1 MSCMKIKITLLT
13 LIALISVAPAYADN
27 NLKVARQSIH
37 SDRAQLRDSIR
48 QEVGNATTT
57 NKQEREDLH
66 TDVKSKI
73 DSLKAQVETIK
84 NSDQTQEQ
92 KQKQIEDLKLSVKSE
107 IDAKRTE
114 VKASIDAR
122 RTSLKSEIQKQVD
135 DFKDAKKVKLD
146 DAKKTQVT
154 AKLNGVFAKLDNAIT
169 QLSSFN
175 DKISLAIAN
184 RKVKGMDTSAAELA
198 LVSAQGAL
206 EEAKISVDAVKTTA
220 SSTINSTGGSSSDAL
235 KAIVQTAVTSIKNAR
250 DKYKTVIGLLPRN
263 PRPGEATTTDS
274 GVATSTNN

>member
-92 KQKQIEDLKLSVKSE
+92 KQKQTVGKVLNLISWR
-107 IDAKRTE
+107 IRIHM
-114 VKASIDAR
+114 SI
-122 RTSLKSEIQKQVD
+122 
-135 DFKDAKKVKLD
+135 
-146 DAKKTQVT
+146 
-154 AKLNGVFAKLDNAIT
+154 
-169 QLSSFN
+169 
-175 DKISLAIAN
+175 
-184 RKVKGMDTSAAELA
+184 
-198 LVSAQGAL
+198 
-206 EEAKISVDAVKTTA
+206 
-220 SSTINSTGGSSSDAL
+220 
-235 KAIVQTAVTSIKNAR
+235 
-250 DKYKTVIGLLPRN
+250 
-263 PRPGEATTTDS
+263 
-274 GVATSTNN
+274 

>member
-107 IDAKRTE
+107 IMQSVQR
-114 VKASIDAR
+114 S
-122 RTSLKSEIQKQVD
+122 KQVLM
-135 DFKDAKKVKLD
+135 LD
-146 DAKKTQVT
+146 GQVSR
-154 AKLNGVFAKLDNAIT
+154 V
-169 QLSSFN
+169 
-175 DKISLAIAN
+175 
-184 RKVKGMDTSAAELA
+184 
-198 LVSAQGAL
+198 
-206 EEAKISVDAVKTTA
+206 
-220 SSTINSTGGSSSDAL
+220 
-235 KAIVQTAVTSIKNAR
+235 
-250 DKYKTVIGLLPRN
+250 KYKSR
-263 PRPGEATTTDS
+263 
-274 GVATSTNN
+274 